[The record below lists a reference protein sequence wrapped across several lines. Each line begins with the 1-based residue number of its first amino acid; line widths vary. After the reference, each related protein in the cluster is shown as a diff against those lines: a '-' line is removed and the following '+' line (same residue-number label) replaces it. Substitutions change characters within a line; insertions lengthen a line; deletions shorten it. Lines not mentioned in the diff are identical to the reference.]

1 MSEIVRPSVLAG
13 FTPEDELA
21 AQNGVCQA
29 TLSRARKAGL
39 IQYAVWG
46 GKIWDSDAGKAAKPT
61 PETRYAVYDG
71 TPFERAGAFQRDSAS
86 SFTAF
91 DRRGRVIGV
100 FDSQSAAVD
109 AIEREAS
116 R

>member
-46 GKIWDSDAGKAAKPT
+46 GKIWDSDADVYELIRSRIKRRNPPRVARRKREQATASQVAETAA
-61 PETRYAVYDG
+61 
-71 TPFERAGAFQRDSAS
+71 
-86 SFTAF
+86 
-91 DRRGRVIGV
+91 
-100 FDSQSAAVD
+100 
-109 AIEREAS
+109 
-116 R
+116 